1 MICYNVLES
10 QNFSTKQSRN
20 TVIEDVVFWAN
31 CLIMKEQEQEQEQ
44 VCARKHI
51 LLATQRRAVSRA
63 PDHHQTHRG
72 ISETSQFMITPIIG
86 HFMHI
91 KYWMKKKIF
100 PNRLFV
106 AFSTNFL
113 AKISFFKLFWD
124 LDDLI
129 FSPQNRQ
136 WSWFLILNIHP
147 DFHLA
152 LGTHTLCRGQARGP
166 VTSTQRQLEAL
177 LSWEDKTCIY

>member
-1 MICYNVLES
+1 M
-10 QNFSTKQSRN
+10 
-20 TVIEDVVFWAN
+20 ED
-31 CLIMKEQEQEQEQ
+31 QEQEQ

-106 AFSTNFL
+106 AFSNFFYS
-113 AKISFFKLFWD
+113 KNELFHTILRPRWSYIFTAESPVV
-124 LDDLI
+124 LI
-129 FSPQNRQ
+129 PDM
-136 WSWFLILNIHP
+136 IHP
-147 DFHLA
+147 DFQLA
-152 LGTHTLCRGQARGP
+152 LGTHNLCRGQARGP